1 MRVRSRRTGLHGG
14 ALARLFLV
22 TALIAAGGWGP
33 PVVWAQDATLTY
45 KVYCSRC
52 HGETGRGDGADAAT
66 LKTRPRDFTDCA
78 TMSKI
83 SDDTMFTAIKEGG
96 AAVGLPADMPSWAA
110 GLSDDDIHAL
120 MKYIRHFCQK

>member
-1 MRVRSRRTGLHGG
+1 MYLRRTGPPRGV
-14 ALARLFLV
+14 LARLFL
-22 TALIAAGGWGP
+22 AASLVAAVACSAS
-33 PVVWAQDATLTY
+33 VVRAQDASLTY

-52 HGETGRGDGADAAT
+52 HGETGHGDGADAAT

-83 SDDTMFTAIKEGG
+83 SDDTMFSAIKEGG

-120 MKYIRHFCQK
+120 IKYLRQFCQK

>member
-1 MRVRSRRTGLHGG
+1 MYLRTTAPHRG
-14 ALARLFLV
+14 ALVRLFVFVILV
-22 TALIAAGGWGP
+22 AAVACGAS
-33 PVVWAQDATLTY
+33 VVRAQDATLTY

-78 TMSKI
+78 TMFKI